1 MQTSENIARDI
12 LRLFIWFPFRLF
24 ITAIPPSSVFFIFK
38 IMGSLHFYV
47 SRQKRQ
53 NVIRNIETFLNID
66 KKCALGI
73 TKKYYENHYLDRLHI
88 FLYPKLTVKKTIEK
102 YVYFENIEVLKKELE
117 NSRGVLIVQPH
128 FGPVQ
133 ITLLALGLFG
143 YNPIQIGYLRDI
155 GLSKI
160 GRAVAYRYRL
170 KYEAMLPPI
179 LPANKFLGRAYK
191 HLMSGGV
198 VFTTGDGA
206 GGGVL
211 LGEYRKFNFFNIQK
225 MFPLG
230 AAIWAIKTGA
240 AFVPTFIITEG
251 YKRFRI
257 VFEKPIEGMYNDIE
271 KDKLFITKQFISIV
285 EKYIRKYP
293 HCWHF
298 WDEI

>member
-1 MQTSENIARDI
+1 MQTNENILHDV
-12 LRLFIWFPFRLF
+12 FRLF
-24 ITAIPPSSVFFIFK
+24 VWFPLRWLARIIPISSSLFIFK
-38 IMGSLHFYV
+38 IMGDLHFHL
-47 SRQKRQ
+47 SRFKKKKVEQTIIALLNTDKDAA
-53 NVIRNIETFLNID
+53 RNN
-66 KKCALGI
+66 

-88 FLYPKLTVKKTIEK
+88 FLYPRLTTKEIIDK
-102 YVYFENIEVLKKELE
+102 YVYLENVEIIENELKK
-117 NSRGVLIVQPH
+117 NRGILIVQPH

-133 ITLLALGLFG
+133 ITLLSLALQN
-143 YNPIQIGYLRDI
+143 YSPVQIGYPKDL

-160 GRAVAYRYRL
+160 GHAVAYRYRL

-179 LPANKFLGRAYK
+179 LPANRFLGRAYK
-191 HLMSGGV
+191 HLMNGGV

-211 LGEYRKFNFFNIQK
+211 LGEHKELDFFNIQR

-230 AAIWAIKTGA
+230 PAIWAIKTGA
-240 AFVPTFIITEG
+240 AFIPTFIITES
-251 YKRFRI
+251 YKKFRI
-257 VFEKPIEGMYNDIE
+257 VFEKPVESIYNNIGE
-271 KDKLFITKQFISIV
+271 DKFFITKQFIAIA